1 MSRARRKRGR
11 QSRWIPLVV
20 WGLSGLIVPA
30 TPLVHNAPP
39 VTAQQT
45 APPTTPQANAMDAP
59 LALLYEARKAYANVR
74 DYSCTLVKQERV
86 QGRLQEQNIIL
97 SKFRVNP
104 FSVNMR
110 WLAPRELTGQEV
122 SFVYGRNGNKMH
134 VNFAKGFKKVISPW
148 IDPLDPRVLQHS
160 RHNIY
165 EAGIGNLIE
174 TTIKNME
181 MERNFN
187 KSQVRIA
194 DYAYNNRPCVRIE
207 SVRTERNERYYS
219 YRSVL
224 YLDKETK
231 LPIRTENYD
240 WPSQGSPEGGD
251 LLEVFSFIDL
261 HTNVGLTDADFAR

>member
-1 MSRARRKRGR
+1 MSQVRRHPFHR
-11 QSRWIPLVV
+11 SRWFPLVV
-20 WGLSGLIVPA
+20 LGLAGLIVPA
-30 TPLVHNAPP
+30 TPLFRNDPA
-39 VTAQQT
+39 TAQQT
-45 APPTTPQANAMDAP
+45 AAPAAPQANP
-59 LALLYEARKAYANVR
+59 LDQPLQWLSESRKAFANVR
-74 DYSCTLVKQERV
+74 DYTCTLVKQERV
-86 QGRLQEQNIIL
+86 QGRLQEQNIIM

-110 WLAPRELTGQEV
+110 WLAPRELGGQEV
-122 SFVYGRNGNKMH
+122 SFVYGRNNNKMH
-134 VNFAKGFKKVISPW
+134 VSFAKGFKKVISPW

-165 EAGIGNLIE
+165 EAGIGHLID

-187 KSQVRIA
+187 KTVVRLA
-194 DYAYNNRPCVRIE
+194 DYTYNNRPCHRIE
-207 SVRTERNERYYS
+207 TIRTERNERYYS

-224 YLDKETK
+224 YLDKQSK

-240 WPSQGSPEGGD
+240 WPYQGGPEGGE

-261 HTNVGLTDADFAR
+261 RVNVGLTDADFAR